1 MDNTT
6 LNPFQVDSEV
16 MYKLGSIEAQ
26 LVALNAKLD
35 KKEADQDRQLNDLH
49 TRVGVLESTRV
60 RNEAYRLGAAAVIA
74 FIVGI
79 LTKVVE
85 WQNLF
90 S

>member
-1 MDNTT
+1 MDHQ
-6 LNPFQVDSEV
+6 LSLPFQVDSEV

-35 KKEADQDRQLNDLH
+35 KKEADQDRQLNELH
-49 TRVGVLESTRV
+49 ARVGVLESTRV

-79 LTKVVE
+79 LAKVVE
-85 WQNLF
+85 WPNLF
-90 S
+90 